1 MTNRRVCILGAGNMG
16 RALISG
22 LLRAATRPEHLSVGE
37 SSLAAR
43 EALARELGVSAS
55 PDNAAAISGAAI
67 VVLAVKPQEA
77 ASVLRPLAAALA
89 AAQPL
94 LISVIA
100 GVRIASLRQWCPGV
114 PLLRAMPNRPALLG
128 AGATG
133 AYAPPAV
140 GAAARHS
147 AEAVLRAVGE
157 VVWVGDEPALDVVT
171 ALSGSGPAYF
181 FLLAELMARA
191 GTDLGLE
198 EVSARRLA
206 AVTLYGAGLMA
217 QSGTA
222 DLAQLRASVSSPG
235 GTTEAA
241 LAALDAADL
250 GGAVFRALRA
260 ATTRSREL
268 AAQA

>member
-1 MTNRRVCILGAGNMG
+1 M
-16 RALISG
+16 
-22 LLRAATRPEHLSVGE
+22 
-37 SSLAAR
+37 
-43 EALARELGVSAS
+43 
-55 PDNAAAISGAAI
+55 
-67 VVLAVKPQEA
+67 
-77 ASVLRPLAAALA
+77 
-89 AAQPL
+89 
-94 LISVIA
+94 
-100 GVRIASLRQWCPGV
+100 
-114 PLLRAMPNRPALLG
+114 RAMPNRPALLG

-133 AYAPPAV
+133 AYAPPQV
-140 GAAARHS
+140 AATARHS

-198 EVSARRLA
+198 AASAQRLA

-217 QSGTA
+217 QSGT

-235 GTTEAA
+235 GTTQAA

-250 GGAVFRALRA
+250 GGAVLRALKA